1 MTRPRAA
8 RLRLMTRGTRERGIT
23 RTRSP
28 LPPGRCTRTSCRYYY
43 CCSAAA
49 EACWGRGDRGVR
61 DPGPS
66 HSGHKPYAYHNL
78 HHKDSLPPPEAVRGL
93 QGPLDNVDGGEDRG
107 HTPNA
112 GIVVSDKLSKTLQ
125 KLDTLDSSIIGRSCH
140 NRETDGQWHKET
152 SVLSFLAQDELHCC
166 Y

>member
-1 MTRPRAA
+1 M
-8 RLRLMTRGTRERGIT
+8 
-23 RTRSP
+23 
-28 LPPGRCTRTSCRYYY
+28 
-43 CCSAAA
+43 
-49 EACWGRGDRGVR
+49 R

-66 HSGHKPYAYHNL
+66 HSGHKPYADHNL

-93 QGPLDNVDGGEDRG
+93 RGPLDNVDGGEDRG

-140 NRETDGQWHKET
+140 NRETDGQ
-152 SVLSFLAQDELHCC
+152 
-166 Y
+166 